1 LDGLVSTLFGWCLV
15 AELWSVLMR
24 LSVLLAALAI
34 AAPIGLYAGS
44 ASAQFFEGQSV
55 IGGRPLGSG
64 YQGRWCAQEN
74 IGGGAV
80 QEDCSFDSF
89 EACRRL
95 VIQGNRGFCGQNPAF
110 RGYREPPL
118 RKKKRRATR

>member
-1 LDGLVSTLFGWCLV
+1 
-15 AELWSVLMR
+15 MR
-24 LSVLLAALAI
+24 LSALIAALAV
-34 AAPIGLYAGS
+34 AAPIGFCAGS

-55 IGGRPLGSG
+55 LGGRPLGSG

-110 RGYREPPL
+110 RGDRQPPP
-118 RKKKRRATR
+118 RKKKRSVR

>member
-1 LDGLVSTLFGWCLV
+1 
-15 AELWSVLMR
+15 MR
-24 LSVLLAALAI
+24 LSALIAALVF
-34 AAPIGLYAGS
+34 AAPIGLCAGS
-44 ASAQFFEGQSV
+44 ASAQFFQGQSV

-64 YQGRWCAQEN
+64 YQGRWCAQQN

-95 VIQGNRGFCGQNPAF
+95 VIQGNRGFCTQNPAF
-110 RGYREPPL
+110 VAGYGGEPP
-118 RKKKRRATR
+118 RKKKRRAQQ